1 MPIPRQPGAANGI
14 QHGMEPGDTMLT
26 VKAIEAAKPRD
37 RGYKLADSGGLYLF
51 ITPAG
56 GKIWR
61 ANFVKDGKQGTKTYG
76 KYPELS
82 LTDARRAHQSSRS
95 APELE
100 LQTTPTFKTV
110 AKEWLLKHLPGLSN
124 PKHRGQ
130 VEATL
135 ERFAYPTIGDRPI
148 GDIRRQE
155 LVKAIASVGSRVE
168 TAHRVAGRITAV
180 FNYALDAGILETH
193 PAANLS
199 RVLTPRKV
207 KKPMPSIPPS
217 EAGELMLAIA
227 GYPDLV
233 TRLGLELA
241 AHTFVRVGELLGM
254 RWDEF
259 REEGAIWVIPAE
271 RMKLKIQHVV
281 PLSAPARA
289 IVDRLR
295 EINGASELVL
305 DSPAR
310 PGHELSEN
318 TLLFALYRLG
328 YKGRMTVHGFRAL
341 ASTVLN
347 ESSGFDGEVI
357 ERQLSHKETDAVKAA
372 YNRAQH
378 LPKRRELMSWWGD
391 WLARE
396 TAAGQKPA
404 SE

>member
-1 MPIPRQPGAANGI
+1 MG
-14 QHGMEPGDTMLT
+14 LT
-26 VKAIEAAKPRD
+26 VRAVEAAKPKEK
-37 RGYKLADSGGLYLF
+37 GYKLADDRGLYLYV
-51 ITPAG
+51 TPAG
-56 GKIWR
+56 GKSWR
-61 ANFVKDGKQGTKTYG
+61 ANFTKNGKQGTKTYG
-76 KYPELS
+76 KWPELS
-82 LTDARRAHQSSRS
+82 LPDARKAHAAVRS

-100 LQTTPTFKTV
+100 LATTPTFKTV
-110 AKEWLLKHLPGLSN
+110 AKEWLLKHLPSLSN
-124 PKHRGQ
+124 PKHRNQ

-148 GDIRRQE
+148 GEIRRPE
-155 LVKAIASVGSRVE
+155 LVKAVGAAGSRVE
-168 TAHRVAGRITAV
+168 TSHRVAGRITSV
-180 FNYALDAGILETH
+180 FNYALDAGIIESH
-193 PAANLS
+193 PAANLT

-207 KKPMPSIPPS
+207 KKPMPSIPPV
-217 EAGELMLAIA
+217 EAGELMRAIA
-227 GYPDLV
+227 TYPDLV

-241 AHTFVRVGELLGM
+241 AYTFVRVGELLGM
-254 RWDEF
+254 RWDELK
-259 REEGAIWVIPAE
+259 EDGLIWVVPAE
-271 RMKLKIQHVV
+271 RMKLKLPHVV
-281 PLSAPARA
+281 PLSKQARA

-295 EINGASELVL
+295 EINGDSELVL

-347 ESSGFDGEVI
+347 ESSGFDADVI
-357 ERQLSHKETDAVKAA
+357 ERQLAHKETDAVKAA

-378 LPKRRELMSWWGD
+378 LAKRRELMDWWGK

-396 TAAGQKPA
+396 RAAGRKPA

>member
-1 MPIPRQPGAANGI
+1 
-14 QHGMEPGDTMLT
+14 MLT
-26 VKAIEAAKPRD
+26 VKAIEAAKPKD
-37 RGYKLADSGGLYLF
+37 KGYKLADSGGLYLY

-56 GKIWR
+56 GKSWR
-61 ANFVKDGKQGTKTYG
+61 ANFTKDGKQGTKTYG
-76 KYPELS
+76 RWPELS
-82 LTDARRAHQSSRS
+82 LTDARKAHGSRS
-95 APELE
+95 APATELV
-100 LQTTPTFKTV
+100 TTPTFKTV
-110 AKEWLLKHLPGLSN
+110 AKQWLLKHLPSLSN

-135 ERFAYPTIGDRPI
+135 ETFAYPTIGDRPI
-148 GDIRRQE
+148 AEIRRPE
-155 LVKAIASVGSRVE
+155 LVIAVNAAGSRVE

-180 FNYALDAGILETH
+180 FNYALDAGIIETH
-193 PAANLS
+193 PAANLT
-199 RVLTPRKV
+199 RVLTPRKL
-207 KKPMPSIPPS
+207 KKHMPSIPYA
-217 EAGELMLAIA
+217 EAGELMRAID

-254 RWDEF
+254 RWDELK
-259 REEGAIWVIPAE
+259 EDGKIWLIPAE
-271 RMKLKIQHVV
+271 RMKMDLPHVV
-281 PLSAPARA
+281 PLCKQARA

-295 EINGASELVL
+295 EINGDSVLVL

-341 ASTVLN
+341 ASTAMN
-347 ESSGFDGEVI
+347 ELSGFDGEVI
-357 ERQLSHKETDAVKAA
+357 ERQLAHKETDAVKAA

-378 LPKRRELMSWWGD
+378 LDKRRALMDWWGS
-391 WLARE
+391 WLQQERAR
-396 TAAGQKPA
+396 GPKPA